1 MQVCNL
7 SRPTLYLLIV
17 AIRARMTREPRHHFR
32 SLDSERKKREREGG
46 GMQGHII
53 TCPSRRKEHQKFK
66 YTNASASTGR
76 NRWSLK
82 PGQGVPICC
91 LLTLPRRC
99 NFTHLDF
106 PLFQLS
112 LTKSC
117 QGGPASHTKDP
128 IRFLTTQVPG
138 WDRSVC
144 SGPHLKSSA
153 NSKKE
158 TRAAKDFQVPR
169 DRPPTLCV
177 FLSTQVSNNTA
188 CTDWGNSIRLL

>member
-1 MQVCNL
+1 MQICNL

-17 AIRARMTREPRHHFR
+17 TIRARMTREPRHHFR
-32 SLDSERKKREREGG
+32 SLDSERKKRERE
-46 GMQGHII
+46 
-53 TCPSRRKEHQKFK
+53 R
-66 YTNASASTGR
+66 GR
-76 NRWSLK
+76 NAGPFNRVPQQKRGTAEVQVYKRFCKYRQERWGLK
-82 PGQGVPICC
+82 PVRGAPICC

-99 NFTHLDF
+99 TFTHLDF

-144 SGPHLKSSA
+144 S
-153 NSKKE
+153 
-158 TRAAKDFQVPR
+158 
-169 DRPPTLCV
+169 
-177 FLSTQVSNNTA
+177 
-188 CTDWGNSIRLL
+188 